1 MMQLRDIYLKVEQD
15 EILLQMKENTVSDE
29 FRRQRAEE
37 LIGELVSMEQEEIIA
52 KLSQINAVLKTQ
64 LKQQEARRGESD
76 VVQSEEMVH
85 LKKSLFELES
95 ALEKETTV
103 KKFLESENDKL
114 NSKLKQQ
121 AAHHQEIL
129 KMKDAQL
136 VQQTSLYESEIK
148 SLKRGNTQFI
158 NI

>member
-64 LKQQEARRGESD
+64 LKQQEARKGESD
-76 VVQSEEMVH
+76 VAQSEEMVQ
-85 LKKSLFELES
+85 LRKTLFELES
-95 ALEKETTV
+95 GLDKETTLR
-103 KKFLESENDKL
+103 KFLESENDKL
-114 NSKLKQQ
+114 NSKIKQQ

-136 VQQTSLYESEIK
+136 NQQNSLYENEIK
-148 SLKRGNTQFI
+148 SLKRGNF
-158 NI
+158 